1 MMKGLLFFFLSLV
14 GFVSSASDSMDYNLK
29 VAQPAFIATFDSF
42 NLLQY
47 TPPQTPEGLLNHYKN
62 LSKKLTQLE
71 DCKEKVINGFSQ
83 NFISRG
89 GLAETVHYI
98 DYNMLLL
105 SAWSNSRS
113 AYKYLVD
120 RKDAIKSI
128 ETLPELME
136 LAISLSKKQMKSLKN
151 QIKNT
156 ASKQLEVEKARQA
169 RLTQLDQELLEL
181 ESLVAKS
188 ANLAAKNNENEKES
202 EIKKAQNNQK
212 QTNTKVAS
220 TRSDVSSLTDTM
232 ATYATML
239 GRANA
244 CGFETER
251 EFKRVGLWMDGAFPP
266 GSKEQKI
273 YLPIFLSG
281 VEYHM
286 NQQLNGKSPD
296 NCSTLRRSYN
306 SFRWP

>member
-29 VAQPAFIATFDSF
+29 VAQPAFRATFDSF
-42 NLLQY
+42 ALLQY

-71 DCKEKVINGFSQ
+71 DSKEKVINGFSQ
-83 NFISRG
+83 SFISRG
-89 GLAETVHYI
+89 RLAKTVNYI
-98 DYNMLLL
+98 DYNNLLGN
-105 SAWSNSRS
+105 AWSNSRS

-120 RKDAIKSI
+120 RKDTIKSI
-128 ETLPELME
+128 ETLPELLE
-136 LAISLSKKQMKSLKN
+136 LAISLSQKQMKSLKN

-181 ESLVAKS
+181 ESLVAKP
-188 ANLAAKNNENEKES
+188 ANLAAKNNEKES
-202 EIKKAQNNQK
+202 EIKKAQKNQK

-239 GRANA
+239 GRASA